1 VENNRSKRS
10 VMRRVK
16 MRSDILKKDIETLP
30 HRALLMSTGLKKE
43 DFDRDKPFVGV
54 ANSYNNIIPGH
65 IHLN

>member
-1 VENNRSKRS
+1 
-10 VMRRVK
+10 

-30 HRALLMSTGLKKE
+30 HRALLMSAGLKEE

-65 IHLN
+65 IHLNELVSCKSVYLVTI